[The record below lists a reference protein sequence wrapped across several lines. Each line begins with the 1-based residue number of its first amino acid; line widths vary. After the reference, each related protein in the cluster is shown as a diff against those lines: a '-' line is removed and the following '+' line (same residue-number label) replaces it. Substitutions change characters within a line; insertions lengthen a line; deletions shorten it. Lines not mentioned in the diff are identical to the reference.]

1 MFQLEAEER
10 VKNQH
15 NEQQGVV
22 GAVKMNLLVLQEVP
36 DPAVV
41 LDQKN
46 HPNAHPEA
54 LNQQMMLDVQ
64 IVEVIPGE

>member
-22 GAVKMNLLVLQEVP
+22 GVVKMNLLVLQEAP

-46 HPNAHPEA
+46 HQNAHPEV
-54 LNQQMMLDVQ
+54 LDQQMIQDVQ
-64 IVEVIPGE
+64 IVEMIPAG

>member
-10 VKNQH
+10 VKNH
-15 NEQQGVV
+15 HKEQQGVV
-22 GAVKMNLLVLQEVP
+22 GAVEMNLLVLQEALG
-36 DPAVV
+36 PAVV

>member
-10 VKNQH
+10 VKNH
-15 NEQQGVV
+15 HKEQQGVV
-22 GAVKMNLLVLQEVP
+22 GAVEMNLLVIQEALG
-36 DPAVV
+36 PAVV

-54 LNQQMMLDVQ
+54 LDQQMIQEVQ
-64 IVEVIPGE
+64 IVEMIPGG

>member
-22 GAVKMNLLVLQEVP
+22 GAVKMNLLVLQEAP

>member
-1 MFQLEAEER
+1 
-10 VKNQH
+10 
-15 NEQQGVV
+15 
-22 GAVKMNLLVLQEVP
+22 VP

>member
-15 NEQQGVV
+15 TEQQGVV

>member
-22 GAVKMNLLVLQEVP
+22 GAVEMNLLVLQEALG
-36 DPAVV
+36 PAVV

-46 HPNAHPEA
+46 HPNAHPEP